1 MLQPVEEMI
10 FDSNSTVRYK
20 NIFRHETELKWIKI
34 LQTPF
39 PLGFNDN
46 IYHQGN
52 ISKMPDFDV
61 FSLLD
66 IRRRNRRSRGKRK
79 NGNLKRKHKNKTFW
93 TLTDLWK
100 ILKSGFHQ
108 MLSKLSS
115 LSIAS
120 LRKLDEE
127 ANKFYDSKHDLYH
140 TALDVTLNM
149 LFDHTLIRKLIIL
162 GTLSKY
168 HSSIRVSISSIYLA
182 YLEIILLNHL
192 FLIILKIGNHLLFVI
207 NIINLLEVQYSISIK
222 WLLLLILILRL
233 QIHESVRIQNSVMN
247 LQAILLQEI

>member
-10 FDSNSTVRYK
+10 FNSNSTERYK
-20 NIFRHETELKWIKI
+20 NIFRHETEFKWIKL

-39 PLGFNDN
+39 SLGFNDT

-66 IRRRNRRSRGKRK
+66 IRRRNGRSRGKRK

-93 TLTDLWK
+93 TLTDLRK
-100 ILKSGFHQ
+100 ILKSGRHQ
-108 MLSKLSS
+108 MLSKLSV

-127 ANKFYDSKHDLYH
+127 ANKFYSDRSKAVVLMWSL
-140 TALDVTLNM
+140 LDVCCQIFGDVSLYVCS
-149 LFDHTLIRKLIIL
+149 LYFWFDL
-162 GTLSKY
+162 GC
-168 HSSIRVSISSIYLA
+168 
-182 YLEIILLNHL
+182 
-192 FLIILKIGNHLLFVI
+192 
-207 NIINLLEVQYSISIK
+207 
-222 WLLLLILILRL
+222 
-233 QIHESVRIQNSVMN
+233 
-247 LQAILLQEI
+247 